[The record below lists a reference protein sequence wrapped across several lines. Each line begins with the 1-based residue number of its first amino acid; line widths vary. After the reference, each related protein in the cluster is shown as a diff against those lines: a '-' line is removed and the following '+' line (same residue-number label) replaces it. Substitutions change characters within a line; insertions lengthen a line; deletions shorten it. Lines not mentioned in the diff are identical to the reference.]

1 MSLKFF
7 NQVNRKNLFVSG
19 PRVAKNFDT
28 RAAGKKNYKNFD
40 SSFSLPKL

>member
-19 PRVAKNFDT
+19 PRVALIFHAKAT
-28 RAAGKKNYKNFD
+28 GKKI
-40 SSFSLPKL
+40 